1 MFTSGLVRVEVSVDK
16 VLVFTTTFYSFK
28 GGVGRTLALMNAAHR
43 LSKQGKTVFVLDFD
57 LEAPGVDVFFKP
69 KQAAPGLLDCIAQYL
84 ESGSVPPLQ
93 EFVRE
98 IPWKTPGKVL
108 FMSAGRR
115 DQNYQSLLAKLNWK
129 EFYAQHQGFYF
140 VENLK
145 GAIQVLYQPDYVL
158 VDSRTGLTDI
168 SGICTLQL
176 PDLVVL
182 LYGLNEQNLVGTA
195 QIYRTIMQNP
205 HGRSI
210 QTLLVAS
217 PVPDVPSAFV
227 GIKEERFKRANQLL
241 KSDPDLILPYNP
253 FMAFKE
259 TIDPSEMGAFLNQA
273 YDHLC
278 ERIISR
284 NKADISTLLD
294 EAKNAKD
301 GGDFK
306 QAQAIYRQILAANP
320 DDPRAWTEYG
330 SFLRAAE
337 RYDKALKAYHRA
349 EKLKAPASIYGDIA
363 VTLVYVG
370 EFKQA
375 KRYLSRFLASDFDP
389 TAAFQ
394 IGRAF
399 AFHDQAESAIEV
411 FKKLSD
417 KDREMAAVTSR
428 EIGNLYLRLDLP
440 KRALPY
446 YKQLLKKSPNDL
458 AGAYNMGAV
467 LIRLGRESD
476 AKYWFQKAIGLF
488 ERPESRSNLPGEAAS
503 RLQMMSQAYAA
514 TGAAGQAIGL
524 LNEAISKLN
533 RVKTDVFSSLRYKN
547 ISRED
552 FIEESRRLLADFM
565 KRAPASSERI
575 RLNSSSNSGV
585 AAVTEVKK
593 GAPLRPDSKKGSRK
607 ESGVLATDEK
617 S

>member
-1 MFTSGLVRVEVSVDK
+1 
-16 VLVFTTTFYSFK
+16 
-28 GGVGRTLALMNAAHR
+28 MNTAHR
-43 LSKQGKTVFVLDFD
+43 LSMQGKTVFVLDFD

-69 KQAAPGLLDCIAQYL
+69 KHAAPGLLDCIAQYL

-93 EFVRE
+93 EFVTE
-98 IPWKTPGKVL
+98 IPWNTPGKVL

-182 LYGLNEQNLVGTA
+182 LFGLNEQNLIGTA

-227 GIKEERFKRANQLL
+227 GIKEERFKRTNQLL

-253 FMAFKE
+253 FIAFKE

-294 EAKNAKD
+294 QAKNAKD

-306 QAQAIYRQILAANP
+306 QAQSIYRQILAANP
-320 DDPRAWTEYG
+320 NDPRAWTEYG

-337 RYDKALKAYHRA
+337 KYEKAVKIYHKALDAYHKTK
-349 EKLKAPASIYGDIA
+349 KLKAPASIYGDIA
-363 VTLVYVG
+363 VTLVYAG
-370 EFKQA
+370 QFRQA
-375 KRYLSRFLASDFDP
+375 KRYLSKFLVSDFDHR
-389 TAAFQ
+389 AAFQ

-417 KDREMAAVTSR
+417 NDRELAALASTQL
-428 EIGNLYLRLDLP
+428 GNLYLRLDMP

-446 YKQLLKKSPNDL
+446 YEQLLKKSPNDL
-458 AGAYNMGAV
+458 TGAYNMGAV
-467 LIRLGRESD
+467 LTRLGRESE
-476 AKYWFQKAIGLF
+476 ANHWFHKAIALF
-488 ERPESRSNLPGEAAS
+488 ERPESRSKLPGEAAS
-503 RLQMMSQAYAA
+503 RLQMMSQAY
-514 TGAAGQAIGL
+514 TAIGGFAKAMEL
-524 LNEAISKLN
+524 LHEAISKLN
-533 RVKTDVFSSLRYKN
+533 RVKTDVFSSLQYKY

-552 FIEESRRLLADFM
+552 FIEESRRLLEDFI
-565 KRAPASSERI
+565 KRVPKNSERI
-575 RLNSSSNSGV
+575 WIDSRFSAGGASI
-585 AAVTEVKK
+585 TELKK
-593 GAPLRPDSKKGSRK
+593 GPPVLPASNKKARRERGT
-607 ESGVLATDEK
+607 LATDEK